1 MFDIRVSRPSVTIKD
16 GVKQAEAELRLG
28 NDRFVFAIDLRHWPI
43 SEYQRQWREGIW
55 RILEGAQTSALMT
68 AYAGPTGHMH
78 HMWALWREGN
88 GLYIQQHAVISRELD
103 HPFVPH
109 NPYAYIGTRIE
120 ASKHG
125 LPIPE
130 WRIALSDI
138 FAAAKKIA

>member
-1 MFDIRVSRPSVTIKD
+1 MFDIRVSTPSVTTKD
-16 GVKQAEAELRLG
+16 GVKQTEAELRLG
-28 NDRFVFAIDLRHWPI
+28 NDGFIFAIDLRHWPI
-43 SEYQRQWREGIW
+43 SEYKRQWREGIW
-55 RILEGAQTSALMT
+55 RILEGAQSSALMT
-68 AYAGPTGHMH
+68 AYTGPGGHVH
-78 HMWALWREGN
+78 HMWALWREGT
-88 GLYIQQHAVISRELD
+88 GLYVQQHAVVSAELD

-138 FAAAKKIA
+138 YAAAKKIA